1 MTTPDYFIC
10 TALIQRHFRQ
20 QARYIQAQFLTL
32 AKLWIEK
39 DITKFADGACG
50 QLAIALFNICQIPQ
64 CSRYLHQNHGLP
76 LGRALELQ

>member
-1 MTTPDYFIC
+1 MPTPDYFIS

-20 QARYIQAQFLTL
+20 QARNIQAQFLTL

-50 QLAIALFNICQIPQ
+50 QLTIALFNICQIPQ
-64 CSRYLHQNHGLP
+64 RSRYLYQNHGLP
-76 LGRALELQ
+76 LGRAFELQ